1 MPSKF
6 MRMIAKY
13 EDNPEALRQ
22 AGIAY
27 AVNQII
33 ELVSNDIDGIHL
45 YTMNKP
51 ETAEKIVTVINNLF

>member
-1 MPSKF
+1 MPAKF
-6 MRMIAKY
+6 MRMFSKY
-13 EDNPEALRQ
+13 QDNPEALRQ

-27 AVNQII
+27 AVDQII

-51 ETAEKIVTVINNLF
+51 ETAEKIVTVINSLF